1 MYVVYLCGGS
11 CVFYN
16 MWGWG
21 YAVHCGLCVTVCVS
35 VCRGGGGCMLFICVG
50 VVVCCITVCEGGGM
64 LCSRMGW
71 RCAV

>member
-35 VCRGGGGCMLFICVG
+35 VCRGGGEMYVVYLCGGSCVLYNS
-50 VVVCCITVCEGGGM
+50 M
-64 LCSRMGW
+64 
-71 RCAV
+71 